1 VRLGGGNQKLTRGH
15 CKELKVQIGDCVLS
29 TEFFLFDLGGVD
41 VILGI
46 AWLATLGEVKINWRS
61 LSMAFM
67 HQGQNI
73 RIQGDPSLV
82 KSTISAKTLMRLVEN
97 KVEAMSILWIVEKEQ
112 RHVEILTEQ
121 DEELYSLLEEFTQVF
136 AEPT

>member
-1 VRLGGGNQKLTRGH
+1 
-15 CKELKVQIGDCVLS
+15 
-29 TEFFLFDLGGVD
+29 
-41 VILGI
+41 
-46 AWLATLGEVKINWRS
+46 
-61 LSMAFM
+61 MAFM

-136 AEPT
+136 AEPTWLPPYREVGHKIPIKVGVESINIRPHRYPHLQKNEIEKQVKEVNK